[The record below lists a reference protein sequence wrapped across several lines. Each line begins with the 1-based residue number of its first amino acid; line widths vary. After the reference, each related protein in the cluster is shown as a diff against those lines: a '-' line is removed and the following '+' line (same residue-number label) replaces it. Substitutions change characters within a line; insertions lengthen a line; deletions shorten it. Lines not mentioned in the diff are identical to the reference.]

1 MCSENPKRKLDVDGN
16 PYSAANPKRKAG
28 DDEESYS
35 AEPVFIEG
43 CFNATELCG
52 TSPAGWA
59 AMLTALSPALPVQ
72 MHLEPMKLDDENAP
86 PLFKKTVAIL
96 RQRPEFAEQVDV
108 EKARLKFRVS
118 GKGKFIHRNRY
129 RRRNIIMCLMGEM
142 RWLFVESQVKDA
154 EGKSFSDLDLDA
166 NTNDNWNGYRSKR
179 YPSGLS
185 WEEMKQVAEQ
195 QNPGVRTRI
204 VTMHAGDAM
213 TFDGRWWHA
222 TQYDSPVMSLFFTPG
237 KDMEVAV
244 AEHKRRMAMPM
255 QQDLK
260 IATINRAKCSKLS
273 TNYQLSSTG
282 ELLDWQKIEQ
292 DSKAAAAAAAAN
304 VSTTTDSGY

>member
-1 MCSENPKRKLDVDGN
+1 MCSENPKRKLDLDGN

-28 DDEESYS
+28 DEEDSYS
-35 AEPVFIEG
+35 AEPIFLEG
-43 CFNATELCG
+43 AFDANALCG
-52 TSPAGWA
+52 GIPSGWA
-59 AMLTALSPALPVQ
+59 SMLTALSPALPVQ
-72 MHLEPMKLDDENAP
+72 MHLEPTKLDDENAP
-86 PLFKKTVAIL
+86 PIFKRTVAFL
-96 RQRPEFAEQVDV
+96 RTVPEFADQLAVD
-108 EKARLKFRVS
+108 KARLKFRVS

-154 EGKSFSDLDLDA
+154 EGKSLADGVLDA
-166 NTNDNWNGYRSKR
+166 NTNDNWNGYRSNR
-179 YPSGLS
+179 YPSGLT
-185 WEEMKQVAEQ
+185 WDEMKHVQDLQ
-195 QNPGVRTRI
+195 DPNVRTRI
-204 VTMHAGDAM
+204 VTMHAGDVM
-213 TFDGRWWHA
+213 TFDGRWWHG

-255 QQDLK
+255 QADLK

-273 TNYQLSSTG
+273 ANYQLSSSG

-292 DSKAAAAAAAAN
+292 DAKDYAKKKADETSA
-304 VSTTTDSGY
+304 

>member
-1 MCSENPKRKLDVDGN
+1 MSEAPKRKLDVDGN
-16 PYSAANPKRKAG
+16 EYSAANPKKKVG

-35 AEPVFIEG
+35 PEPIHIQGAFD
-43 CFNATELCG
+43 AAALCG
-52 TSPAGWA
+52 THPSGWA

-72 MHLEPMKLDDENAP
+72 MHMEPTNLDDENAP
-86 PLFKKTVAIL
+86 PIFKKTVALL
-96 RQRPEFAEQVDV
+96 RARKEFEDLVDV
-108 EKARLKFRVS
+108 PKARLKFRVS

-142 RWLFVESQVKDA
+142 RWLFVESQVKDE
-154 EGKSFSDLDLDA
+154 EGKSLSDAVLDA
-166 NTNDNWNGYRSKR
+166 NTNDNWNGYRSNR

-185 WEEMKQVAEQ
+185 WDEMKTVAGLQ
-195 QNPGVRTRI
+195 PSNVRTKI
-204 VTMHAGDAM
+204 VTLHPGDAM

-244 AEHKRRMAMPM
+244 AEHKRRMAMPL
-255 QQDLK
+255 QADLK

-273 TNYQLSSTG
+273 TNYQLSNTG
-282 ELLDWQKIEQ
+282 ETLDWQKLEQ
-292 DSKAAAAAAAAN
+292 DAKDHAQKAQAQAE
-304 VSTTTDSGY
+304 SGY